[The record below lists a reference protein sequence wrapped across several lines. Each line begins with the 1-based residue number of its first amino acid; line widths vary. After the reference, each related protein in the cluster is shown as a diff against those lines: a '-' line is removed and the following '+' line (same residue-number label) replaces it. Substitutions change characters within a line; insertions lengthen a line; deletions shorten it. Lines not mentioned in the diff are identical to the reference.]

1 VAIGEAEGNGWC
13 LEVEDDQRKLGQ
25 WIELLTGPMKKYGW
39 KYEMAKKVGEGII
52 TGQNGKEKGK

>member
-1 VAIGEAEGNGWC
+1 MATREAEGDGWC

-25 WIELLTGPMKKYGW
+25 WVELLTGPMKKYGW
-39 KYEMAKKVGEGII
+39 EYEMVKKVGEGII